1 MIGEGMAAGR
11 ASEAQAREE
20 IHCVPQTAGQCAQ
33 DPERS
38 ILLAIENKAEGL
50 PDGLLK
56 GGKA

>member
-1 MIGEGMAAGR
+1 MAAGR